1 MTKDDED
8 VIAIGKLR
16 RPGRIG
22 ANVTYDPGYG
32 IRVEDEDVPPE
43 PSAAAAWVKRAGGW
57 LRVYRGLPRDRQ
69 PVTDFLREVRR
80 R

>member
-1 MTKDDED
+1 MTRGDDD

-22 ANVTYDPGYG
+22 ASVTYDPGYG
-32 IRVEDEDVPPE
+32 IRVEDEDVPPA
-43 PSAAAAWVKRAGGW
+43 PAAAAAWVKRAGGW
-57 LRVYRGLPRDRQ
+57 LRVFRGLPKDCHA
-69 PVTDFLREVRR
+69 VTEFLREVRR